1 MNSSTKQVSYNP
13 WFWAYKHFGYYVKEG
28 AKVVRYTING
38 GSPYATAIFKNPNGD
53 IIVVTCNNNAS
64 TYALTLKVNNTMYKA
79 SLPAN
84 SFNTLRIATG
94 TAVQERKPVNAAKS
108 AQSTVR
114 ISNSTLYFTLPAA
127 AGAQEMNITLR
138 DLQGRTVWTGH
149 RGGNAILGGQQT
161 FMLRRE
167 QGGLLSGTYLLT
179 VRIKNSAGTISTV
192 ENKVKAV
199 D

>member
-1 MNSSTKQVSYNP
+1 
-13 WFWAYKHFGYYVKEG
+13 
-28 AKVVRYTING
+28 
-38 GSPYATAIFKNPNGD
+38 
-53 IIVVTCNNNAS
+53 
-64 TYALTLKVNNTMYKA
+64 
-79 SLPAN
+79 
-84 SFNTLRIATG
+84 
-94 TAVQERKPVNAAKS
+94 
-108 AQSTVR
+108 
-114 ISNSTLYFTLPAA
+114 
-127 AGAQEMNITLR
+127 MNITLR